1 MPNLDCES
9 YYFFHALKLWP
20 ILEELAPM
28 LTATKA
34 LEELKVRVVVTILM
48 SVYENVLWHNK
59 GCNFDL
65 LFV

>member
-1 MPNLDCES
+1 
-9 YYFFHALKLWP
+9 
-20 ILEELAPM
+20 M